1 LKYFHFTAYIP
12 FLRKF
17 AQNQLRM
24 HFRKAVLLAI
34 GIISIAMGGYSQS
47 SFSITP
53 DTVVGVKNQDI
64 FVMYN
69 YAEFENLAGAT
80 THMRWVRTSI
90 WREQG
95 DSTSNTL
102 GDWRIGIYDPSTTY
116 LQASHLDSANFV
128 LPAVTSTND
137 KFIMQL
143 YPNNQPGHLWVR
155 FRIFPVNNPADSA
168 SVVFDYTVLE
178 TSSASSEQA
187 AALGLEVF
195 PNPASNWI
203 SLRNKAASPLHLT
216 WVNAQGQR
224 LPTFQLQPGET
235 KLEPLQDMPAG
246 LWWLWAKNGERIF
259 VLPQVIE

>member
-1 LKYFHFTAYIP
+1 MRFK
-12 FLRKF
+12 
-17 AQNQLRM
+17 
-24 HFRKAVLLAI
+24 KALSLAI
-34 GIISIAMGGYSQS
+34 GLYSLAMGGYSQS

-53 DTVVGVKNQDI
+53 DTVKGTKDQDI

-102 GDWRIGIYDPSTTY
+102 GAWDIGIYDPSNTY
-116 LQASHLDSANFV
+116 LQANQLDSANFV

-137 KFIMQL
+137 KFILHL
-143 YPNNQPGHLWVR
+143 YPNNQPGRLWVR
-155 FRIFPVNNPADSA
+155 FRIFPPNNPADSA

-178 TSSASSEQA
+178 LNSASSEQA

-195 PNPASNWI
+195 PNPASDWI
-203 SLRNKAASPLHLT
+203 SLRNKAAEPLHLT

-235 KLEPLQDMPAG
+235 KQEALQAMPAG
-246 LWWLWAKNGERIF
+246 LWWLWVKNGERVFI
-259 VLPQVIE
+259 LPQVIE